1 MQRAPALC
9 GVYKIFVQWNLQKC
23 HGQSAG
29 FGGFAAAMS
38 KLPVWV
44 MNAIPANHKKKNVV
58 PANTIENS
66 LDVIYECGLIGTYT

>member
-44 MNAIPANHKKKNVV
+44 MNAVPANHKKK
-58 PANTIENS
+58 IECCSCKYNRK
-66 LDVIYECGLIGTYT
+66 

>member
-1 MQRAPALC
+1 
-9 GVYKIFVQWNLQKC
+9 VQWNLQKC

-44 MNAIPANHKKKNVV
+44 MNDV